1 MYCLKTKTVSFKPI
15 LFTGFILL
23 FFSCAKPKSK
33 QVLYSV
39 DSLVTAQVLHL
50 NQVGAKLQKE
60 TILDGNKNDV
70 TLSPDD
76 TTMWSKELDIFR
88 QLEAINKPVSR
99 GSYLV
104 DDGLYDPGSNL
115 TVKAFTSL
123 EELPVR
129 SLRIFYQETIQK
141 PRKIEA
147 VLNETTTLYESARL
161 MTMEFQQLNNKTV
174 LTSYS
179 IQGGQKIIM
188 GDSVA
193 FTIKG
198 RIQYK

>member
-1 MYCLKTKTVSFKPI
+1 VSLKTIFVTAFV
-15 LFTGFILL
+15 LL
-23 FFSCAKPKSK
+23 FFSCAKPKTG
-33 QVLYSV
+33 QPLYAI
-39 DSLVTAQVLHL
+39 DSLVAAQVAHL
-50 NQVGAKLQKE
+50 NEVKANLQKE
-60 TILDGNKNDV
+60 AILDGQKNDI
-70 TLSPDD
+70 TLSPYDS
-76 TTMWSKELDIFR
+76 TMWNKELDIFR

-123 EELPVR
+123 EDLPVR
-129 SLRIFYQETIQK
+129 SLRIFYQDKIQK

-147 VLNETTTLYESARL
+147 ILNETTTLYGSSRF
-161 MTMEFQQLNNKTV
+161 MTMEFQQLNNKSV
-174 LTSYS
+174 LISYS
-179 IQGGQKIIM
+179 ILGGQKIIM

-193 FTIKG
+193 FSIKG

>member
-1 MYCLKTKTVSFKPI
+1 VSLKTIFVIAFV
-15 LFTGFILL
+15 LL
-23 FFSCAKPKSK
+23 FFSCAKPKTG
-33 QVLYSV
+33 QPLYAI
-39 DSLVTAQVLHL
+39 DSLVAAQVAHL
-50 NQVGAKLQKE
+50 NEVKANLQKE
-60 TILDGNKNDV
+60 AILDGHKNDL

-76 TTMWSKELDIFR
+76 STMWNKELDIFR

-123 EELPVR
+123 EDLPVR
-129 SLRIFYQETIQK
+129 SLRIFYQDKIQK

-147 VLNETTTLYESARL
+147 ILNETTTLYGSSRF
-161 MTMEFQQLNNKTV
+161 MTMEFLQLNNKTV
-174 LTSYS
+174 LISYS
-179 IQGGQKIIM
+179 ILGGQKIIM

-193 FTIKG
+193 FSIKG